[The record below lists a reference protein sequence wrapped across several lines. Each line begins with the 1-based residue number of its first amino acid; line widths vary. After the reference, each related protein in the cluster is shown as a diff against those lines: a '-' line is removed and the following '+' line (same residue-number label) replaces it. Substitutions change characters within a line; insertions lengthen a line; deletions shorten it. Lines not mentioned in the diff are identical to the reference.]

1 MTYRGHYLEMLPSKR
16 ARARGKSSVEE
27 SAAST
32 KRSCLGMGLQGISSA
47 ELIQQIGLLI
57 PTLKDIVCGKVT
69 ENKCSWLDV
78 NKIFC
83 RYALSGMI
91 CFPSVVQLESVVSFS
106 SHCLW
111 TE

>member
-16 ARARGKSSVEE
+16 ARTRGKSSVEE

-69 ENKCSWLDV
+69 ENNCSWLDV

-91 CFPSVVQLESVVSFS
+91 CFPVVQLESVVSFS